1 MPVDT
6 VDRQAVELIQRAH
19 PFRVTSGEV
28 VVDRYHVDALLGQ
41 CVQEYG
47 KRCHE
52 GFTLAGCH
60 FGDFTFVQD
69 HSAEQLAVVVD
80 HIPRDRVAAGHPAV
94 TVNGF
99 VSVDTDEV
107 LFGGQV
113 AVEICRG
120 HYDLAVL
127 CKTAARIFHDSERFG
142 QDFVEFFLDFAV
154 DLLGQM
160 VYLARYILFVVERRV
175 YVLQLSLQFDDLCFI
190 AGYVLGD
197 GGLQR
202 SAARTQLV
210 IGKLLYERINRLDL
224 FYIRLDFLAV
234 LLAFCSEEQFQ
245 HTGNYTHNFCCK
257 SVRN

>member
-1 MPVDT
+1 M
-6 VDRQAVELIQRAH
+6 
-19 PFRVTSGEV
+19 
-28 VVDRYHVDALLGQ
+28 ALSPSIRT
-41 CVQEYG
+41 
-47 KRCHE
+47 KS
-52 GFTLAGCH
+52 F
-60 FGDFTFVQD
+60 
-69 HSAEQLAVVVD
+69 SAARL
-80 HIPRDRVAAGHPAV
+80 RSK
-94 TVNGF
+94 F
-99 VSVDTDEV
+99 
-107 LFGGQV
+107 
-113 AVEICRG
+113 CRG

-234 LLAFCSEEQFQ
+234 LAHLFRRTISA
-245 HTGNYTHNFCCK
+245 Y
-257 SVRN
+257 R